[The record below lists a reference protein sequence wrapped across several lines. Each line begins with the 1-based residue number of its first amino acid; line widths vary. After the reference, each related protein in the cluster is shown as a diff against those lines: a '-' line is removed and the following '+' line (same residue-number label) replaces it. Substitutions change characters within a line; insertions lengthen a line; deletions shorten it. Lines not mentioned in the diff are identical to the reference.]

1 MHERDQIN
9 DYSGFQV
16 IVEPDLG
23 LKGRASTLA
32 AREGFTNSRSISTL
46 ELDPLKQQTFGE
58 NRGHTT
64 QYVAK

>member
-1 MHERDQIN
+1 MHERDQTN

-32 AREGFTNSRSISTL
+32 AQEGFTNSRSISTL
-46 ELDPLKQQTFGE
+46 ELDVRNVLTLEECFERCQG
-58 NRGHTT
+58 
-64 QYVAK
+64 V